1 MRRNRHALSAS
12 LSITRAY
19 DRQSQRRN
27 NLRSL
32 DHRPPVAEPMT
43 AYRPRRSQEPCDIM
57 GDIAAC
63 PHAAANTDRRL
74 LTTCLTYLTSC
85 RLFLIFCQYRLI
97 RRPFVDL
104 SFQEKSSWCTLTI
117 IAFECGYCCPH
128 PFGMFVRDVVKCTL
142 PPNHYRRG
150 L

>member
-1 MRRNRHALSAS
+1 MRWNRHALSAS
-12 LSITRAY
+12 LSIARAY

-43 AYRPRRSQEPCDIM
+43 AYHPRRSQEPCDIV

-74 LTTCLTYLTSC
+74 LITCPTYLTCC
-85 RLFLIFCQYRLI
+85 RLFLIFCQYRLT

-128 PFGMFVRDVVKCTL
+128 LSGVVVWEVVKRTL
-142 PPNHYRRG
+142 PPMLFRRV